1 MNRKEL
7 KKEVKTAAENAATQ
21 AATDAVVKV
30 AADPNI
36 IIRIFRRIVRIFK

>member
-1 MNRKEL
+1 MHKS
-7 KKEVKTAAENAATQ
+7 EVKEEVKKAAEEAATQ
-21 AATDAVVKV
+21 AATDAVIKV

>member
-36 IIRIFRRIVRIFK
+36 IIRIFRRIARIFK